1 MDPVEAGQTCLDK
14 DAPQNLSDREA
25 SMRGFLVVMLPLII
39 ILFFAYSPVLLAQPV
54 VGPAHWIS
62 ATEDNVDKPNSWI
75 AFRKDVVLTTQPA
88 SLTAVIAADTKYWLW
103 INGRLVVFEGGLK
116 RGPNP
121 RDTYFDQVELGPY
134 LKKGNNKIAVLLWHF
149 GKSGFSHVNSGRA
162 GLLFAASSNAVHI
175 YSDKSW
181 ICRLHPAYGTA
192 DKPDPNYRLAES
204 NILFDARKDIPG
216 WQTTSLNN
224 LNGFMAAKE
233 IGHPGDAPWN
243 QLVKR
248 PIPQWKDFGIKQV
261 SFKRIKGKSV
271 DTIVA
276 KLPYNM
282 QMTPVI
288 SVSDTEGGRLIHI
301 NTDHSKAGGTDNL
314 RAEYI
319 TKKGDQE
326 YESYGWLNGEHMLL
340 TLPSDMEVK
349 AFKYHETGYD
359 AEATGTFNCSD
370 EFYNLFWKK
379 ARRTLY
385 LNMRDNYFDC
395 PDRERAQWWGDAV
408 LLMGESFYTYSTSTH
423 ALMRKAISE
432 LVDWQRP
439 SGVLFSPIPGNFN
452 TELPDQMLTSIGDYG
467 FWNYYMNTGDRQ
479 LIAKVY
485 PSVKKYLAL
494 WKTDETGLT
503 ELRKGDWLWG
513 DWGDDK
519 DLRLILAGWH
529 YLALDAASK
538 MADLNGFTEDA
549 ANYRK
554 IMQQVKSG
562 FNQCWNG
569 HAYRHPSYNGATD
582 DRAQALAVLTGIA
595 DTSKYA
601 ELFNTFQ
608 KEFHASPYME
618 KYVMEALF
626 VMGKGS
632 YALERTKLRF
642 AEMVNNPDYTTLFEG
657 WGIGEH
663 GFGGGTTNH
672 AWSGGAQIVIAQNL
686 FGIKPLQAGYK
697 TFLIEPNPAT
707 FKSGSIRIPTVKG
720 MVSAAFQNDSKGFK
734 LGITVP
740 AGSKAI
746 VKLPV
751 GAKVLLNGK
760 SMNSVWD
767 RQADPT
773 NKSRF
778 TSLILTPGNYKI
790 ERSLAL
796 E

>member
-1 MDPVEAGQTCLDK
+1 MSNLIAVNKQQWKLSSYLLVCL
-14 DAPQNLSDREA
+14 LYL
-25 SMRGFLVVMLPLII
+25 G
-39 ILFFAYSPVLLAQPV
+39 SPSCLLAQSIAR
-54 VGPAHWIS
+54 PAHWIS
-62 ATEDNVDKPNSWI
+62 SPEENVDKPNSWI
-75 AFRKDVVLTTQPA
+75 AFRKDIILKAKPGSV
-88 SLTAVIAADTKYWLW
+88 TAMIAADTKYWLW
-103 INGRLVVFEGGLK
+103 INGKLVVFEGGLK

-134 LKKGNNKIAVLLWHF
+134 LKNGRNHISVLLWHF

-162 GLLFAASSNAVHI
+162 GLLFAASGKTVQI
-175 YSDKSW
+175 YSDHSW
-181 ICRLHPAYGTA
+181 VCRLHPAYGTA

-204 NILFDARKDIPG
+204 NIRFDARDDIPG
-216 WQTTSLNN
+216 WQTASLNK
-224 LNGFMAAKE
+224 LRGFTSAKE
-233 IGHPGDAPWN
+233 VGIPGDAPWN
-243 QLVKR
+243 QLIRR

-261 SFKRIKGKSV
+261 SFQRIKGKGT
-271 DTIVA
+271 DTIIA

-282 QMTPVI
+282 QMTPII
-288 SVSDTEGGRLIHI
+288 SVNDPVGGRLIHI
-301 NTDHSKAGGTDNL
+301 NTDHSQAGGTDNL

-319 TKKGDQE
+319 TKQGEQE
-326 YESYGWLNGEHMLL
+326 YESYGWLNGEHILL
-340 TLPSDMEVK
+340 TIPSDIVVR
-349 AFKYHETGYD
+349 AVKYHETGYD
-359 AEATGTFNCSD
+359 AEATGSFNCSD

-538 MADLNGFTEDA
+538 MADLNDFPAEA
-549 ANYRK
+549 AEYRK

-595 DTSKYA
+595 DTTKYA

-626 VMGKGS
+626 VMGKGG
-632 YALERTKLRF
+632 YALERTKKRF

-672 AWSGGAQIVIAQNL
+672 AWSGGVQIVIAQNL
-686 FGIKPLQAGYK
+686 FGIKPLQPGYK
-697 TFLIEPNPAT
+697 TFLIAPNPAT
-707 FKSGSIRIPTVKG
+707 FKSGTIRIPTIKG
-720 MVSAAFQNDSKGFK
+720 MIDADFQNNTNGFK
-734 LGITVP
+734 LKITVP
-740 AGSKAI
+740 PGSKA
-746 VKLPV
+746 VVRLPSGV
-751 GAKVLLNGK
+751 RTLLNNKPLKEGR
-760 SMNSVWD
+760 D
-767 RQADPT
+767 HQADSEP
-773 NKSRF
+773 N
-778 TSLILTPGNYKI
+778 GNYLQVELSHGSYRI
-790 ERSLAL
+790 ERAL
-796 E
+796 PL